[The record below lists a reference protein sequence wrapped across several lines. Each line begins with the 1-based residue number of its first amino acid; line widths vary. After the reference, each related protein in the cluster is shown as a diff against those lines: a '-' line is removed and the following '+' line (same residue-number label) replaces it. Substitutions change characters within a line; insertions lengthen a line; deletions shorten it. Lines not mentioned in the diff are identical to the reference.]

1 MNELWKMTA
10 HQIREGKIDKVILPL
25 GSSEAHGEHM
35 TEGTDMLTSYLLA
48 KRIADKLD
56 GLLVL
61 PPLTYG
67 YSGHYDSF
75 PFSLTFS
82 YDTTIAA
89 IYDIL
94 ESCLRQGI
102 NKIIMINSHDGNI
115 SAMDVASRKIKEK
128 YPDARIAS
136 MDGWWM
142 SVDKLLPMDTW
153 EVWDGLGHA
162 GEKETSMGLY
172 LFPEYCEPELAGCVV
187 PDNLPSGLDMKWD
200 FAELSNIPMTG
211 DATKGTA
218 EKGRMMVEALV
229 DSVVRC
235 VNELDKKDWDYTTT
249 GSLQKL
255 R

>member
-10 HQIREGKIDKVILPL
+10 HQIREGKFDKVILPL

-94 ESCLRQGI
+94 
-102 NKIIMINSHDGNI
+102 
-115 SAMDVASRKIKEK
+115 
-128 YPDARIAS
+128 
-136 MDGWWM
+136 
-142 SVDKLLPMDTW
+142 
-153 EVWDGLGHA
+153 
-162 GEKETSMGLY
+162 
-172 LFPEYCEPELAGCVV
+172 
-187 PDNLPSGLDMKWD
+187 
-200 FAELSNIPMTG
+200 
-211 DATKGTA
+211 
-218 EKGRMMVEALV
+218 
-229 DSVVRC
+229 
-235 VNELDKKDWDYTTT
+235 
-249 GSLQKL
+249 
-255 R
+255 